1 MRTTRIVELDLAKP
15 QPATRGLYTTS
26 IAFAATIW
34 RVMRN
39 RWASNRLHELDD
51 RQLDDIGLSRHD
63 VFAAT
68 HASRLFDDPAAL
80 LAETARR
87 RAVTRF
93 ERLRKN

>member
-15 QPATRGLYTTS
+15 QPAGRGLYTTS

-80 LAETARR
+80 LAESARR
-87 RAVTRF
+87 RAVVRF
-93 ERLRKN
+93 ERLRRI

>member
-1 MRTTRIVELDLAKP
+1 MRTTRIVELDLARP

-80 LAETARR
+80 LAESARR
-87 RAVTRF
+87 RAVVRF
-93 ERLRKN
+93 ERLRRI

>member
-80 LAETARR
+80 LAESARR
-87 RAVTRF
+87 RAVVRF
-93 ERLRKN
+93 ERLRRI